1 MTNIFAHRGASITH
15 PENTMEAFKEAQSVG
30 ADGIELDVQLSKDG
44 VVVVIHDETVNRTT
58 NGKGWVRE
66 YTYKQL
72 QKFDASYKFS
82 KKLGVCKIPSLEEV
96 FSWATGND
104 MILNVE
110 LKNGLVE
117 YEDIEEKVL
126 ELINKYDLSSRVIV
140 SSFNHYSMVK
150 FHQLAPE
157 IETALIYMEGI
168 YKPWEYA
175 ATIGAKAIH
184 PYHPVV
190 KEETVKSSHDLGIAV
205 RPFTINKIELMKKL
219 ASYKCDGIITDDP
232 KKAISVLR

>member
-1 MTNIFAHRGASITH
+1 MTKIFAHRGASAMY
-15 PENTMEAFKEAQSVG
+15 PENTMEAFMEAQRVG

-44 VVVVIHDETVNRTT
+44 IVVVIHDETVNRTT
-58 NGKGWVRE
+58 NGKGWVKD

-82 KKLGVCKIPSLEEV
+82 KKIGKCRIPSLEEV
-96 FSWATGND
+96 FRWASKNNLL
-104 MILNVE
+104 LNVE

-117 YEDIEEKVL
+117 YEGLEEKVL
-126 ELINKYDLSSRVIV
+126 ELTDNFDLANRVII

-150 FHQLAPE
+150 VHQLAPD

-175 ATIGAKAIH
+175 ATLGARAIH

-190 KEETVKSSHDLGIAV
+190 KEETVKTSHDLGISV
-205 RPFTINKIELMKKL
+205 RPFTINKAVLMKKMAAL
-219 ASYKCDGIITDDP
+219 KCDGIITDDP
-232 KKAISVLR
+232 KKAINLLR